1 MFASK
6 APSSVSGRTNL
17 PWQVGITGGIGS
29 GKSVVCRALAAL
41 GVPVYDADR
50 RARWLMNHDESLR
63 DQLRA
68 AFGERTFLPDG
79 SLNRAYLAAEALPV
93 PSQLTRLNGLVHP
106 AVGHDYAA
114 WVRNQGQASYVVRE
128 AALLF
133 ESGGERGLDTVLT
146 VFAPLPLRLARVRR
160 RDPFRTEAE
169 ILTLVA
175 NQLSE
180 EEKMRRAEATLF
192 NDDLTPLLP
201 QILHWHHQW
210 LARATHRPAD

>member
-1 MFASK
+1 MRAN
-6 APSSVSGRTNL
+6 R

-41 GVPVYDADR
+41 GAPVYDADR
-50 RARWLMNHDESLR
+50 RARWLMNHDEPLR
-63 DQLRA
+63 AALRA

-93 PSQLTRLNGLVHP
+93 PSQLARLNGLVHP
-106 AVGHDYAA
+106 AVALDYAA
-114 WVRNQGQASYVVRE
+114 WVLTQRTAPYVVKE

-133 ESGGERGLDTVLT
+133 ESGGDRGLDTVLA
-146 VFAPLPLRLARVRR
+146 VFAPLPLRLARVRH

-180 EEKMRRAEATLF
+180 EEKTRRAEATLR

-201 QILHWHHQW
+201 QVLHWHHQW
-210 LARATHRPAD
+210 LARANTRPAN